1 MHGQGDDDDR
11 ATPMRKINGPLGD
24 LWRKRHQTLQTDHG
38 GPSAMQLLESTDF
51 EHGPWIEMCQ
61 YMDLNPTE
69 GVINGGIDLSR
80 LRMNTEQIA
89 AGFQTSG
96 IVEEDLLVLIQS
108 AKYVDE
114 EIIATFHDPLGS
126 IDGYFHRDVV
136 DAIGIALVKGTGL
149 VLRNVTVFM
158 PVERRQ
164 QYLNICAGNI
174 VHLFPATDAF
184 DEDVAAFHRDQGD
197 VIEVLEDS
205 SLAAT
210 TSADLALMT
219 QRQVIQRSSKAP
231 APLPEASKPKGGK
244 PKGKWAWKSFK
255 PQSKKPTGAS
265 PAVSITSSENVSP
278 APVPLKPLL
287 PVKRTLPMASPPSVP
302 PFDRPGTQE
311 DETGIEMTLPED
323 FDVDFVMPARRVV
336 TFTQASAADLLND
349 ALEDDDW

>member
-1 MHGQGDDDDR
+1 
-11 ATPMRKINGPLGD
+11 
-24 LWRKRHQTLQTDHG
+24 
-38 GPSAMQLLESTDF
+38 MQLLENADF

-61 YMDLNPTE
+61 YMDLSPTE

-96 IVEEDLLVLIQS
+96 VVEEDLLVLIQS

-136 DAIGIALVKGTGL
+136 DAIGVALVKGAGL

-184 DEDVAAFHRDQGD
+184 EEEVAAFHRDQGD
-197 VIEVLEDS
+197 AIEVLEDS

-231 APLPEASKPKGGK
+231 APLPETSKGGK
-244 PKGKWAWKSFK
+244 SKGKWAWKSFK
-255 PQSKKPTGAS
+255 PQSKRQKAAS
-265 PAVSITSSENVSP
+265 PAVSIASSENNESP
-278 APVPLKPLL
+278 APVMQAQLAPRVPPSL
-287 PVKRTLPMASPPSVP
+287 PAKRMLPMASTPRV
-302 PFDRPGTQE
+302 DVHGTQE
-311 DETGIEMTLPED
+311 DESGIEMSMPDDHDID
-323 FDVDFVMPARRVV
+323 FAMPPRRV